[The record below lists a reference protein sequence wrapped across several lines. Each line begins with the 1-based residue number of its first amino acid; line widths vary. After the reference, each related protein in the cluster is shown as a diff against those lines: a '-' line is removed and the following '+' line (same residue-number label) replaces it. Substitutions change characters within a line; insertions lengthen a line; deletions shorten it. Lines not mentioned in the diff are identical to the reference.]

1 MLLAAVMVPSVID
14 SVSLEALQR
23 LWLMK
28 WDLVRLPL
36 KSLKELQKS
45 FCTASVAL
53 AISTNVIEAFVN
65 SLCADVDA
73 SHVNLDQL
81 RGGGTPFSN
90 FS

>member
-14 SVSLEALQR
+14 NVSLEAVQR

-28 WDLVRLPL
+28 WDLLRLPL

-53 AISTNVIEAFVN
+53 AISTKVIEAFVN
-65 SLCADVDA
+65 SLCNDVDA
-73 SHVNLDQL
+73 RAMSI
-81 RGGGTPFSN
+81 
-90 FS
+90 